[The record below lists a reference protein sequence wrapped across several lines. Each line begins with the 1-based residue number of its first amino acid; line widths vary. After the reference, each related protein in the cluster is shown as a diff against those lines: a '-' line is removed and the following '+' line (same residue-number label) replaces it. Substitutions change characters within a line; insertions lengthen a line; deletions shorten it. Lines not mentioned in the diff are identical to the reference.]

1 MDGLCDVVVDE
12 LGFRAA
18 GGRGL
23 RDRQVGLQVGLEG
36 WVVRQRGGGVP
47 KLSKASRRKTRER
60 GGGGVRK
67 MKLVGE

>member
-1 MDGLCDVVVDE
+1 MDGLCDVVMDE

-36 WVVRQRGGGVP
+36 WVVRRQRGGGVP
-47 KLSKASRRKTRER
+47 KLSKAS
-60 GGGGVRK
+60 
-67 MKLVGE
+67 